1 MKKMTT
7 LTSSLLFLQQPET
20 IEVGITYGLVTAEEL
35 EDAQHQ
41 FAAFISKLEEEWP
54 SDKIKEYVV
63 QKKRER
69 YQSTARFIQKLE
81 LDNRDARV
89 RGVSF
94 KDRQS
99 FTVKINIGH
108 KVLKDL
114 QKEGNDA
121 KRHTYPV
128 RQLVGPLDM
137 QFIQEMGFE
146 KWLNHNIIGYF

>member
-69 YQSTARFIQKLE
+69 YQST
-81 LDNRDARV
+81 
-89 RGVSF
+89 
-94 KDRQS
+94 
-99 FTVKINIGH
+99 GH
-108 KVLKDL
+108 QVLKDL